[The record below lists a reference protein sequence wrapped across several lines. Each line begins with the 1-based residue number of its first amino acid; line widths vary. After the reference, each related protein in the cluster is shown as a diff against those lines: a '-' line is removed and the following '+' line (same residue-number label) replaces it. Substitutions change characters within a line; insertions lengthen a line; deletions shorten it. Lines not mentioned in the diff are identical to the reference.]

1 MDIYKTKDRQFA
13 GTSYHEIKKKAFS
26 LFNEIKRKTRRKPYI
41 RSAYFDKQ
49 KVFFELF
56 WEHLFKKNFWDQMR
70 RMKFFPCGI
79 ELIEKSRLEPTS
91 KDNPNKSNEILHRF
105 TGVSPDGQKFF
116 VQIKAEKKRDGTKR
130 LLSIFP
136 EDKQK

>member
-1 MDIYKTKDRQFA
+1 MEVRIYKTKARPFA
-13 GTSYHEIKKKAFS
+13 GTSYQEIKKKAFG
-26 LFNEIKRKTRRKPYI
+26 LFNEIKKKTKRKPYI

-79 ELIEKSRLEPTS
+79 ELVQKSRFEPTT
-91 KDNPNKSNEILHRF
+91 KDNPNKQNEILYRF
-105 TGVSPDGQKFF
+105 VGVSSDGQKFF
-116 VQIKAEKKRDGTKR
+116 VQIKTSKKKDGTKW

-136 EDKQK
+136 EEK